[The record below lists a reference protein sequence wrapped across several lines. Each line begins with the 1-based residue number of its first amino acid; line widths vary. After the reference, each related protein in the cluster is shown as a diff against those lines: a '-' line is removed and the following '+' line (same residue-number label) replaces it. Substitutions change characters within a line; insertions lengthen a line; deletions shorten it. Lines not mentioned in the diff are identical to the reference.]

1 MRSFLPTSLSPICQ
15 PATNPADAL
24 AILLERTE
32 QLLEHLAKLEAA
44 VIAISEPR
52 NTQDWYSTTAA
63 AEVLGKAE
71 FTVRE
76 WCRLKRVHAKK
87 RSCGRGLSQEW
98 KISHAELE
106 RIQSEGLLPA
116 E

>member
-1 MRSFLPTSLSPICQ
+1 MRSFLPPTLSPAYQ
-15 PATNPADAL
+15 PAADPADIL

-32 QLLEHLAKLEAA
+32 QLLERLTKLESAL
-44 VIAISEPR
+44 ISASDER
-52 NTQDWYSTTAA
+52 KAQDWYSTAA
-63 AEVLGKAE
+63 AAKVLGKAE

-76 WCRLKRVHAKK
+76 WCRHRRVNAKK

-98 KISHAELE
+98 KISHVELE